1 MDAYDVAVV
10 GGGPVGMWL
19 AAELHRGGVRP
30 VVLERRAERLPYSKA
45 LTIYPRTVEQFA
57 MRGLVDR
64 WLAEGVPVPSSHFA
78 LLRNRLDFSFLPT
91 RYPYTL
97 FLPQRRTEEL
107 LEAHL
112 AELGVPYLRQHAVTG
127 LRQDET
133 GVDLDVDSPEG
144 PAVVRA
150 AYVAG
155 CDGAASVVRDAAGI
169 DFAGTPDTW
178 RTILGDIE
186 LTDPPQAPALSLNQP
201 GGSMY
206 MVAIGGGRYRLAVI
220 DHATLYDPIDKPVTF
235 GELRASALRL
245 AGTDFG
251 MRETPDAWLSR
262 TGNAARQAAR
272 YRAGRVLLAGD
283 AAHIHYPA
291 GGQGLNLGLQDAA
304 NLAWKLA
311 AEIRGWAPPGL
322 LDSYHAERY
331 PVGLDVIDDSL
342 AQCGLF
348 ANPSREGVALRDRF
362 NAILGAYPSLC
373 RELAVRLSGLAIHY
387 PAVGQVAGQRAPDL
401 DLRGAGQHG
410 APAATVFGLLSS
422 AKFVLLNL
430 GSAAAAPA
438 GPAPADWAGRL
449 DIVTAELAGDHPEW
463 AGVRAMLI
471 RPDGYIA
478 WATQADDAPPLAA
491 WLGPVLPALF
501 YRPCLSA
508 LFYQR
513 LIASAVVRRQVR
525 AEGVVA
531 EVGRRIPPH
540 RVGVV
545 RLALGVVV
553 LDEQARAL
561 QPVVVR
567 LAGVGGPG
575 PGQVDGVQRGLVGV
589 FRLRRQAVRDA
600 PGVGGQQRA
609 QQVPLPGVQIPGRQ
623 ALRDTAQRGPLIVAR
638 VVAGGLLGGGVDPG
652 YLVGEP
658 RLGEGLAP
666 HVAQGH
672 HLVAVP
678 QP

>member
-1 MDAYDVAVV
+1 MNHRDVAVV

-64 WLAEGVPVPSSHFA
+64 WLAEGTPVPSSHFA
-78 LLRNRLDFSFLPT
+78 LLKNRLDFSFLPT

-133 GVDLDVDSPEG
+133 GVDLEVDSPEG

-150 AYVAG
+150 AYAVG
-155 CDGAASVVRDAAGI
+155 CDGATSVVRAAAGI

-178 RTILGDIE
+178 RTILGDVE
-186 LTDPPQAPALSLNQP
+186 LTDPPQGPALTLNQP

-206 MVAIGGGRYRLAVI
+206 IVAIGGGRYRLAVI
-220 DHATLYDPIDKPVTF
+220 DHATLHDPIDKPVTF
-235 GELRASALRL
+235 GELRASTLRL

-291 GGQGLNLGLQDAA
+291 GGQGLNLGLQDAT

-342 AQCGLF
+342 AQCGLI
-348 ANPSREGVALRDRF
+348 ANPSREGIALRDRF

-373 RELAVRLSGLAIHY
+373 RELAVRLSGLAIRY
-387 PAVGQVAGQRAPDL
+387 PAAGQVAGQRVPDL
-401 DLRGAGQHG
+401 DLRGVGQGG
-410 APAATVFGLLSS
+410 APAATIFGLLHP

-430 GSAAAAPA
+430 GSAGWPRPA
-438 GPAPADWAGRL
+438 GPAPAGWAGRL

-463 AGVRAMLI
+463 AGVRALLI

-478 WATQADDAPPLAA
+478 WATHADDAPPLAS
-491 WLGPVLPALF
+491 WLG
-501 YRPCLSA
+501 
-508 LFYQR
+508 
-513 LIASAVVRRQVR
+513 I
-525 AEGVVA
+525 G
-531 EVGRRIPPH
+531 
-540 RVGVV
+540 
-545 RLALGVVV
+545 
-553 LDEQARAL
+553 LDDPSR
-561 QPVVVR
+561 
-567 LAGVGGPG
+567 GFDHHHGTSGTGP
-575 PGQVDGVQRGLVGV
+575 
-589 FRLRRQAVRDA
+589 
-600 PGVGGQQRA
+600 
-609 QQVPLPGVQIPGRQ
+609 
-623 ALRDTAQRGPLIVAR
+623 
-638 VVAGGLLGGGVDPG
+638 
-652 YLVGEP
+652 
-658 RLGEGLAP
+658 
-666 HVAQGH
+666 
-672 HLVAVP
+672 
-678 QP
+678 

>member
-30 VVLERRAERLPYSKA
+30 VVLERRAERPPYSKA

-64 WLAEGVPVPSSHFA
+64 WLAEGTPVPSSHFA
-78 LLRNRLDFSFLPT
+78 LLKNRLDFSFLNT

-107 LEAHL
+107 LEEHL

-133 GVDLDVDSPEG
+133 GVDLDVDSPDG

-150 AYVAG
+150 SYAAG
-155 CDGAASVVRDAAGI
+155 CDGAASVVRGAAGI

-186 LTDPPQAPALSLNQP
+186 LADPPQAPALTLNQP
-201 GGSMY
+201 GGSLY
-206 MVAIGGGRYRLAVI
+206 MVAIGDGRYRLAVV
-220 DHATLYDPIDKPVTF
+220 DHATLYDPVDKAVTF

-262 TGNAARQAAR
+262 VGNAARQAVC

-291 GGQGLNLGLQDAA
+291 GGQGLNLGLQDAT
-304 NLAWKLA
+304 NLGWKLA
-311 AEIRGWAPPGL
+311 AEVRGWAPAGL

-342 AQCGLF
+342 AQCGLI

-362 NAILGAYPSLC
+362 NAIMGTHPSLR
-373 RELAVRLSGLAIHY
+373 RELAVRLSGLAIRY
-387 PAVGQVAGQRAPDL
+387 PAPGQVTAQVAGQRAPDL
-401 DLRGAGQHG
+401 DLRGVGLSDVGRDG
-410 APAATVFGLLSS
+410 APAATIFGLLHP

-430 GSAAAAPA
+430 GSAAAAP
-438 GPAPADWAGRL
+438 GGFEGRL
-449 DIVTAELAGDHPEW
+449 DIVTAELAGDYPEW

-478 WATQADDAPPLAA
+478 WATHADDAPPLAT
-491 WLGPVLPALF
+491 WLGSASLP
-501 YRPCLSA
+501 PTSP
-508 LFYQR
+508 
-513 LIASAVVRRQVR
+513 SRRH
-525 AEGVVA
+525 
-531 EVGRRIPPH
+531 PP
-540 RVGVV
+540 G
-545 RLALGVVV
+545 A
-553 LDEQARAL
+553 ARE
-561 QPVVVR
+561 P
-567 LAGVGGPG
+567 
-575 PGQVDGVQRGLVGV
+575 
-589 FRLRRQAVRDA
+589 
-600 PGVGGQQRA
+600 
-609 QQVPLPGVQIPGRQ
+609 
-623 ALRDTAQRGPLIVAR
+623 VAR
-638 VVAGGLLGGGVDPG
+638 
-652 YLVGEP
+652 
-658 RLGEGLAP
+658 
-666 HVAQGH
+666 
-672 HLVAVP
+672 
-678 QP
+678 